1 MRLTSTASTITAAAM
16 AADHTPLRNTR
27 PSPEELCFAK
37 SFICVPSSQFQR
49 RFSMSCAVKNRNTAV
64 TVR

>member
-1 MRLTSTASTITAAAM
+1 MRLTSTASTITAEAM